1 MLHTVCYIQYVCDS
15 RSTLIQRIS
24 CAVAGASNAFLVFL
38 SRFTDQ
44 IDPSIDGSAFGRD
57 DVLVVVNIGE
67 LSHCSIGA
75 LSSLKRGTFG
85 LFFII
90 AAAAALDAAVAA
102 GAGLIRFLPDVI
114 LDDADGVDG
123 DADADVDASNCATK
137 LSQCC
142 RNAVNARLAEDVAA
156 AAFGDFLS
164 YCA

>member
-1 MLHTVCYIQYVCDS
+1 
-15 RSTLIQRIS
+15 
-24 CAVAGASNAFLVFL
+24 VAGASNAFLVFL

-90 AAAAALDAAVAA
+90 AAAAALDAAVPQ
-102 GAGLIRFLPDVI
+102 GLRIRFLPDVI
-114 LDDADGVDG
+114 LDDADGVDGDADADVDAHVDGHVDG

>member
-1 MLHTVCYIQYVCDS
+1 
-15 RSTLIQRIS
+15 
-24 CAVAGASNAFLVFL
+24 
-38 SRFTDQ
+38 
-44 IDPSIDGSAFGRD
+44 
-57 DVLVVVNIGE
+57 
-67 LSHCSIGA
+67 LSHCFIGA

-90 AAAAALDAAVAA
+90 AAAAALDAAVPQ
-102 GAGLIRFLPDVI
+102 GLRIRFLPDVI

>member
-90 AAAAALDAAVAA
+90 AAAAALDAAVPQ
-102 GAGLIRFLPDVI
+102 GLRIRFLPDVI

-164 YCA
+164 YCW